1 MFKTRP
7 LLGARM
13 GTGTEVTQYLCESNV
28 VGFKKRE
35 RESKKNNI
43 PLKLRIIVNVVLNL
57 YFSPKFKF

>member
-7 LLGARM
+7 LLGAR
-13 GTGTEVTQYLCESNV
+13 TGSCTEVTQYLCESNV
-28 VGFKKRE
+28 VGLKKKRE
-35 RESKKNNI
+35 KKNNI